1 MIVNEIGIM
10 KAEMTEAIADVKTTV
25 LQVKEELSK
34 EMKAVGDKVTEVG
47 RRMDAGFV
55 DIVQTVRKESTRV
68 YDKVVQV
75 QADVH
80 EMKVELTALMNKHHF
95 EDKVTACDTFASA
108 IESRHT
114 SWRTK
119 MMFSQNKLRYALWAS
134 SDTDKSSDLRDAKA
148 IMDEFLS
155 ENEQSESVIARDATQ
170 LLNCITQ
177 GGDVFTRLAD
187 HLRSNTAMTPRE
199 KIWTMN
205 ALLSRYIG
213 VFSMSEA
220 VATAR
225 FIHTEFAQRSKPT
238 YLIVLGKIS
247 GQQLILS
254 KMYKSFWSAVHS
266 MFQTC
271 PVCKAR
277 GIYRRWRGVV
287 ISVNDRPGQGCI
299 DVDSIVDGYYGVK
312 ARNSAYNPAI
322 AAFAL
327 TFPARRTYSSSQTF
341 CGIHSYHGW
350 AWYGGCYGSAGGW
363 ATVYYT
369 HHTQATQTQWC
380 SGW

>member
-1 MIVNEIGIM
+1 
-10 KAEMTEAIADVKTTV
+10 MTEAIADVKTTV

-47 RRMDAGFV
+47 RRMDAGFADV
-55 DIVQTVRKESTRV
+55 VETVRTESTRV

-95 EDKVTACDTFASA
+95 EDKVTACDAYASA

-119 MMFSQNKLRYALWAS
+119 MMFSQQKLRYALWAS
-134 SDTDKSSDLRDAKA
+134 SDTDKSKYLRDAKA
-148 IMDEFLS
+148 IMDQFLS

-187 HLRSNTAMTPRE
+187 HLRSNTALTPRE

-205 ALLSRYIG
+205 SLLSRYIG

-238 YLIVLGKIS
+238 YLIVLGKIA
-247 GQQLILS
+247 GQQLRLA
-254 KMYKSFWSAVHS
+254 KLYKSFWNAVHS

-271 PVCKAR
+271 PECKAN
-277 GIYRRWRGVV
+277 GLYRMWMGETV
-287 ISVNDRPGQGCI
+287 ISVNDRPGQGCR
-299 DVDSIVDGYYGVK
+299 DVDSIVSGYHGVK
-312 ARNSAYNPAI
+312 ARNKAFNPAI
-322 AAFAL
+322 VAFAY
-327 TFPARRTYSSSQTF
+327 TFPTRERFSSSQTF
-341 CGIHSYHGW
+341 CDIHSYYGW
-350 AWYGGCYGSAGGW
+350 TWTGGCYGSAGRHW
-363 ATVYYT
+363 ETVYYT
-369 HHTQATQTQWC
+369 HPTQARSTQWC

>member
-1 MIVNEIGIM
+1 MIVNEIGLM
-10 KAEMTEAIADVKTTV
+10 REEMTEAIADVKTTV

-47 RRMDAGFV
+47 RRMDAGFADV
-55 DIVQTVRKESTRV
+55 VETVRTESTRV

-80 EMKVELTALMNKHHF
+80 QMKADLTALMNKHHF
-95 EDKVTACDTFASA
+95 EDKVTACDAYASA

-119 MMFSQNKLRYALWAS
+119 MMFSQQKLRYALWAS
-134 SDTDKSSDLRDAKA
+134 SDTDKSKYLRDAKA
-148 IMDEFLS
+148 IMDQFLS

-205 ALLSRYIG
+205 AQLSRYIG
-213 VFSMSEA
+213 VFAMSEA

-225 FIHTEFAQRSKPT
+225 FIQTEFTQNHKPL
-238 YLIVLGKIS
+238 YIIVLTKIAA
-247 GQQLILS
+247 QQLRLS
-254 KMYKSFWSAVHS
+254 KLYKTFWNAVNS
-266 MFQTC
+266 MFQC

-277 GIYRRWRGVV
+277 GIYRRREGVV
-287 ISVNDRPGQGCI
+287 ISANDRPGKGCN
-299 DVDSIVDGYYGVK
+299 DVDSIVSGYYGVK
-312 ARNSAYNPAI
+312 ASNNAYNPAI
-322 AAFAL
+322 ASFAK
-327 TFPARRTYSSSQTF
+327 TFPARNRYSSSQTF
-341 CGIHSYHGW
+341 CGIHSYYGW
-350 AWYGGCYGSAGGW
+350 KWRGGCWGDNMGRT
-363 ATVYYT
+363 TVYYT
-369 HHTQATQTQWC
+369 HHTTAYSTHWC

>member
-1 MIVNEIGIM
+1 MIVNEIGLM
-10 KAEMTEAIADVKTTV
+10 REEMTEAIADVKTTV

-47 RRMDAGFV
+47 RRMDAGFADV
-55 DIVQTVRKESTRV
+55 VETVRKESTRV

-95 EDKVTACDTFASA
+95 EDKVTACDAYASA

-119 MMFSQNKLRYALWAS
+119 MMFSQQKLRYALWAS
-134 SDTDKSSDLRDAKA
+134 SDTDKSKYLRDAKA
-148 IMDEFLS
+148 IMDQFLS
-155 ENEQSESVIARDATQ
+155 ENEQSESTIARDATQ

-187 HLRSNTAMTPRE
+187 HLRSQSLEPRD

-205 ALLSRYIG
+205 ALLSRYIS
-213 VFSMSEA
+213 VFAMSDA

-225 FIHTEFAQRSKPT
+225 YFHTEMAERSTPT
-238 YLIVLGKIS
+238 QLIVLTKMAGN
-247 GQQLILS
+247 QLRLT
-254 KMYKSFWSAVHS
+254 KMYKKFWDAVDS

-271 PVCKAR
+271 PTCRAR
-277 GIYRRWRGVV
+277 GIYRRW
-287 ISVNDRPGQGCI
+287 Q
-299 DVDSIVDGYYGVK
+299 
-312 ARNSAYNPAI
+312 
-322 AAFAL
+322 
-327 TFPARRTYSSSQTF
+327 
-341 CGIHSYHGW
+341 
-350 AWYGGCYGSAGGW
+350 
-363 ATVYYT
+363 
-369 HHTQATQTQWC
+369 
-380 SGW
+380 